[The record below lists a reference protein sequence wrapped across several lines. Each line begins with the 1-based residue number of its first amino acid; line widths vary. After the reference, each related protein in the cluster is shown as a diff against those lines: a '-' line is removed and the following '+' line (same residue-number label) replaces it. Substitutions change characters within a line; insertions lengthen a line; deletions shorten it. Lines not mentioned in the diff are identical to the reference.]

1 MGSLSSRTVQP
12 LDASDALSSLE
23 RFQVRFIRST
33 FDFDALS
40 NAVAFSQRQLGSR
53 WIMAVTAN
61 LRSVY
66 GLDRLPVFDPNES
79 YICVANHRSFFDLY
93 TVTSYLVREGL
104 LPHRLVFPVRS
115 KFFYDTVPGFF
126 VNGAMSFFA
135 MYPPIFR
142 ERKRLHLNLSSL
154 QEVERLLKKKGV
166 FVGIH
171 PEGTRGQ
178 GEDPYALLPAQA
190 GVGKVI
196 HGARVKVIPVF
207 INGLIND
214 FTGQIRS
221 NFDRSGTPVNI
232 VFGKPVDFG
241 NLLDKPSSP
250 KVHKEISEAALAEVA
265 RLGQEEKMI
274 RSGA

>member
-1 MGSLSSRTVQP
+1 MKGSSRTIPP
-12 LDASDALSSLE
+12 LDASEALSSLE

-40 NAVAFSQRQLGSR
+40 SAVAFSQRQLGSR

-61 LRSVY
+61 LRTVY

-79 YICVANHRSFFDLY
+79 YICVANHRSFFDMY

-154 QEVERLLKKKGV
+154 QEVERLLKKRGV

-178 GEDPYALLPAQA
+178 GEDPYTLLPAQA

-221 NFDRSGTPVNI
+221 NFDRSGAPVNI
-232 VFGKPVDFG
+232 VFGKPIDFG
-241 NLLDKPSSP
+241 DLLDKPSSS
-250 KVHKEISEAALAEVA
+250 KVHKEIAELALGEVA
-265 RLGQEEKMI
+265 RLGEEEKVI
-274 RSGA
+274 RSGL